1 MNEQMLLQAAH
12 RQSQAQLQAQAQ
24 IQQLQLTVALHRTSL
39 AATLLKY
46 AQERMPTD
54 FYVQQRNGNVTNE
67 QLIEQEVEKALE
79 IATLLLEKGNVI
91 RREA

>member
-1 MNEQMLLQAAH
+1 MNEQMLLQAAQ
-12 RQSQAQLQAQAQ
+12 RQTQAQLQAQAQ
-24 IQQLQLTVALHRTSL
+24 MQQLQLTVALHRTSL

-54 FYVQQRNGNVTNE
+54 FYVQHGNVTNE